1 MTLLLNDL
9 PDDCLDLI
17 YYRLHRM
24 YMSDLRE
31 ELTGGDDNYEPSDWE
46 SDVSYSCTDDDSD
59 LE

>member
-1 MTLLLNDL
+1 M
-9 PDDCLDLI
+9 DLI